1 MKVCGVCR
9 EGFESGEWV
18 CPHCGFAP
26 RQVDGF
32 FALAPEAAESE
43 GSFNKGTYASLADL
57 EARNFWFRGRNRLI
71 VWAMGRYF
79 PEASKFLEIG
89 CGTGFVLSGIATA
102 HAGLRLCG
110 SELVSAGLSFAAAR
124 VPTATLF
131 QMDARNIPFEGE
143 FDVIG
148 AFDVLEHV
156 REDETVLDEIRRAV
170 VPGGGLLLTVPQ
182 HGFLWSQ
189 QDEFAGHVRRY
200 SRKEVESKLR
210 RAGFTP
216 LRITSFVSTLLP
228 LMFLS
233 RLRHRKGATNFD
245 AWGELRVGSRTNSVL
260 EHLLNLECKLIAA
273 GVSFPAGGSLL
284 VAARRT

>member
-1 MKVCGVCR
+1 MG
-9 EGFESGEWV
+9 GEWV

-26 RQVDGF
+26 RRVDGF
-32 FALAPEAAESE
+32 FAFAPEIAECE
-43 GSFNKGTYASLADL
+43 GPFSKEVYASLADV
-57 EARNFWFRGRNRLI
+57 EARNFWFRGRSRLI
-71 VWAMGRYF
+71 IWALRKYF
-79 PEASKFLEIG
+79 SDASTFLEIG
-89 CGTGFVLSGIATA
+89 CGTGFVLSGIAA
-102 HAGLRLCG
+102 AYAGLRVCG
-110 SELVSAGLSFAAAR
+110 SEVASVGLNFAAAR

-156 REDETVLDEIRRAV
+156 REDETVLNQIWRAV

-189 QDEFAGHVRRY
+189 QDELAGHVRRY
-200 SRKEVESKLR
+200 SRKDVESKLQ
-210 RAGFTP
+210 RAGFTL

-228 LMFLS
+228 LMYLS
-233 RLRHRKGATNFD
+233 RLRNRTDPANFD
-245 AWGELRVGSRTNSVL
+245 VWGELRVGSRTNAVL
-260 EHLLNLECKLIAA
+260 EHLLDLECKLIAA